1 LKNLARKVTLAYD
14 ADSAGQAAAERCYLW
29 EQRFEVQFQVADLP
43 VGRDPADVYR
53 DDPDALVRS
62 VTRATPFLEFRLDRL
77 LDASDL
83 ATLEGRARAA
93 EQAALLVGQHPNDLV
108 RDQYVMKLAGRL
120 DIDAD
125 RLRETVA
132 RAHNRAHVAPVARP
146 VEAPPAV
153 HAVDRRELDA
163 LRWAVLAPELMSGR
177 LDTRF
182 FADPVAGAAFDALT
196 QWPWHE
202 CLEQAPPGA
211 AALLQRLAVED
222 PGVNGAAQD
231 VVTRVVVNI
240 VEAAAQRVLSDMLR
254 RGDERSSE
262 LKPLLDALV
271 RERSDEQWQ
280 SAEGIAEQLVGWI
293 TDGGDD

>member
-1 LKNLARKVTLAYD
+1 
-14 ADSAGQAAAERCYLW
+14 
-29 EQRFEVQFQVADLP
+29 VQFQVADLP

-53 DDPDALVRS
+53 DDPEALVRS

-77 LDASDL
+77 LDASDI

-93 EQAALLVGQHPNDLV
+93 QHAAVLVAQHPNDLV

-132 RAHNRAHVAPVARP
+132 RAHNRPHVASVRTAVEPAPAARS
-146 VEAPPAV
+146 
-153 HAVDRRELDA
+153 VDRRELDA

-177 LDTRF
+177 LDTQF
-182 FADPVAGAAFDALT
+182 FADPVARAAFDALT

-202 CLEQAPPGA
+202 CLEQAPPDS

-222 PGVNGAAQD
+222 PGVTDAATE

-240 VEAAAQRVLSDMLR
+240 VEAAAQRVLADMLR
-254 RGDERSSE
+254 HGDERSSE

-271 RERSDEQWQ
+271 RERSDEKWQ
-280 SAEGIAEQLVGWI
+280 SAESIAEQLVGWI
-293 TDGGDD
+293 TDGGND